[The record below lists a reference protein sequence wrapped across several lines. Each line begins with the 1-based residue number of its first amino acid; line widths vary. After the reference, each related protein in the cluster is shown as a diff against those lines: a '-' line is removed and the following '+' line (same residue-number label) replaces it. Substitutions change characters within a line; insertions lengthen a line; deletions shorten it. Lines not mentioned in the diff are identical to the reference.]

1 MRLRRLAAFVTL
13 ICLLFLVSAWVA
25 QASDQVEK
33 TELEK
38 VRERLRDTLQDEA
51 SLGKLTLPADTSQ
64 RFIVKEVHISGNS
77 LVSTADLLEGLPL
90 IYTVSDKKDGVTVE
104 AIYDFRSL
112 RDIILDPGPEREV
125 SLKTI
130 QGFTKYLLSV
140 YQEKGYAGIY
150 VYLPADAVVGQT
162 RLVNGILPVRVLE
175 GKVAKLTIE
184 RYDFDR
190 QEREKGFLK
199 DSVLESWSP
208 VQVGEAIQKR
218 KLDNFLKL
226 LNLNP
231 DRYVS
236 AVISRS
242 AEPNAL
248 NLTYDV
254 YESNP
259 WHWYI
264 QVDNAGTKDRQWAPR
279 LGVVNT
285 DLTGIDDRFS
295 ALYQAPWEKGI
306 EDEYAVF
313 GSYNLPVFSPRL
325 RLNFYA
331 GYSEFDIPGLT
342 GINFLGNGSFYGSGL
357 SYSIFQMGSW
367 FVDVTGSVSR
377 ESSKVTPSLGI
388 ASDVDMDLWGLGI
401 DVHRSID
408 TSETSLVLNRVES
421 MGGSS
426 NAEFQRARIGS
437 DPDFSIY
444 NVAAAHS
451 LYLDASKVNRLSG
464 SMRYIEP
471 DGRLVPAKMTTF
483 GGLYSVRGY
492 EEDEIVAD
500 GGMIISGQ
508 YEFDLVKHFEPVKD
522 QKANSAA
529 KPGQSLEL
537 TKLAPLAFIDCGRA
551 KIEDPLASEQRTREL
566 CSIGAGVIIK
576 LGVNFTAGMYY
587 GWPLRGTDETDRGD
601 GRFNVSLIYRF

>member
-1 MRLRRLAAFVTL
+1 MSLWRWAALVTL
-13 ICLLFLVSAWVA
+13 SCLALVASARAA
-25 QASDQVEK
+25 QPGDQADKAEM
-33 TELEK
+33 EK
-38 VRERLRDTLQDEA
+38 VRQRLRDTLQDEA
-51 SLGKLTLPADTSQ
+51 SLGGFTLPVDTSQ
-64 RFIVKEVHISGNS
+64 RFTVKEIHISGNT
-77 LVSTADLLEGLPL
+77 LVSAADLLRGLPL
-90 IYTVSDKKDGVTVE
+90 VYTVSETKGGVAVE
-104 AIYDFRSL
+104 EIYDFRPL
-112 RDIILDPGPEREV
+112 RDIIMEPGAEREV

-140 YQEKGYAGIY
+140 YQQKGYAGIY
-150 VYLPADAVVGQT
+150 VYVPADAVEGQT
-162 RLVNGILPVRVLE
+162 RLVNRILPVHVLE
-175 GKVAKLTIE
+175 GRVAKLTIE

-208 VQVGEAIQKR
+208 VQVGEPIQKQ

-242 AEPNAL
+242 AEPNTL

-285 DLTGIDDRFS
+285 NLTGIDDRFS
-295 ALYQAPWEKGI
+295 ALYQARWEKGI

-313 GSYNLPVFSPRL
+313 GSYNLPVFTPRL

-331 GYSEFDIPGLT
+331 GYSEFDIPGLA

-357 SYSIFQMGSW
+357 SYNVFQMGSW

-408 TSETSLVLNRVES
+408 MSETSLVLNRVES

-426 NAEFQRARIGS
+426 SAEFERARIGS

-444 NVAAAHS
+444 NVTASHS
-451 LYLDASKVNRLSG
+451 LYLDARKVNRLSG

-492 EEDEIVAD
+492 DEDEVVAD
-500 GGMIISGQ
+500 GGMIISAQ

-522 QKANSAA
+522 EQASSPA
-529 KPGQSLEL
+529 KPTQDLEL

-551 KIEDPLASEQRTREL
+551 KIEDPVASERTTREL
-566 CSIGAGVIIK
+566 CSIGTGVIIK
-576 LGVNFTAGMYY
+576 LGANFTAGMYY
-587 GWPLRGTDETDRGD
+587 GWALRGTDETDSGD